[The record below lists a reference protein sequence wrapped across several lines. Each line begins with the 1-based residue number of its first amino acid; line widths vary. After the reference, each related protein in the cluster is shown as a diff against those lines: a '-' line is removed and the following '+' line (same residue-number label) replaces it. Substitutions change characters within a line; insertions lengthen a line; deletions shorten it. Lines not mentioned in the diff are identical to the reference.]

1 MKRIFQRLRR
11 FYSSLGLV
19 EQSQV
24 VASTAVVVAMMT
36 IVTAN
41 FFVGKGLQ
49 WLDFIS
55 IITVG
60 SVGFF
65 SVYFSL
71 KYGRQLEEQRR
82 ELLALNTVAEAVNH
96 SVELEYVLQ
105 SALHK
110 VIELLGGNSGWLY
123 LVENQLLVLKHRYGS
138 GRDFFVLQTS
148 IVDDRIQWILK
159 PHHSEGE
166 EPTTEVILS
175 QSLKEEG
182 LESWA
187 SIPLERKGQFAGV
200 LIIGSTKVGLFQ
212 EKQLNLLQAFGNQ
225 INVALQNA
233 SLFEQVRQSEQRYA
247 DLYEHS
253 PDMYHSVNRDG
264 VVMGCNMTE
273 SAVMGYAKDEIIGKP
288 LAKLYPPDKV
298 GQVRENLRRLFA
310 LGEEIR
316 GVEEQMKKKDGTLI
330 DVSVNTS
337 LVYDV
342 DGKPVLARMVARD
355 TTEKKK
361 LEHQVL
367 HAQKIDSIGN
377 LAGGIA
383 HDFNNILSSILGAAS
398 MMKRKLKESDA
409 WFPYV
414 DIMEAASRR
423 GAALTRQLL
432 TFARKNSVYV
442 RPLDMNAIVHETLRL
457 VEPTIPKAIQVHTE
471 LSADSVVVSGDE
483 GQLQQ
488 ALLNLCINARDA
500 MPLGGTISIST
511 APVEL
516 SSVNAAS
523 IAHAQPG
530 PYVIL
535 SVKDGGTGIPQE
547 IQSKVF
553 EPFFTTK
560 EQGKG
565 TGLGLSVVYGVVRSH
580 NGFITLESTVGIGT
594 TVTIHFPRLG
604 EEALLRRKDEPLKIP
619 SGKERILL
627 VDDEKS
633 INIVGA
639 AMLRDLGYSVDTVHD
654 GLQAVDTLK
663 KSGGIFSLVILDMNM
678 PRLGGRETFH
688 KMKQLFPDLKI
699 LVCSGYSD
707 GVLNDGDFMKSVAG
721 FLQKPYTIQEMA
733 YKVREVLDR
742 NGAGDGR

>member
-1 MKRIFQRLRR
+1 MKRILQRLRR
-11 FYSSLGLV
+11 FYSSLGIV

-36 IVTAN
+36 IVSAH
-41 FFVGKGLQ
+41 FFVGKELQ

-55 IITVG
+55 IVTVG
-60 SVGFF
+60 SIGFV

-71 KYGRQLEEQRR
+71 KYGRQLEERRR

-105 SALHK
+105 SALQK
-110 VIELLGGNSGWLY
+110 VVELLGGDFGRVY

-138 GRDFFVLQTS
+138 SQDFLIPQTLFT
-148 IVDDRIQWILK
+148 DERIQWIRKLQ
-159 PHHSEGE
+159 HSESE
-166 EPTTEVILS
+166 ESHVEIIRS
-175 QSLKEEG
+175 QALKDEG
-182 LESWA
+182 LQSWA

-200 LIIGSTKVGLFQ
+200 LIIGSKKVGQFQ

-225 INVALQNA
+225 INVALHNA

-253 PDMYHSVNRDG
+253 PDMYHSVNHDG
-264 VVMGCNMTE
+264 VVVSCNITE
-273 SAVMGYAKDEIIGKP
+273 SAVLGYAKEEIIGKP
-288 LAKLYPPDKV
+288 LTKFYPADQV
-298 GQVRENLRRLFA
+298 DNVRENLRRLFT

-316 GVEEQMKKKDGTLI
+316 GIEEQMRKKDGTLI

-337 LVYDV
+337 LVYDGE
-342 DGKPVLARMVARD
+342 GKPVLARMVARD
-355 TTEKKK
+355 ITDKKK
-361 LEHQVL
+361 LEQQIL

-383 HDFNNILSSILGAAS
+383 HDFNNILSSVLGAAS

-414 DIMEAASRR
+414 DLMETASRR

-432 TFARKNSVYV
+432 TFARKSNVHV
-442 RPLDMNAIVHETLRL
+442 RPLEMNTIVHETLRL
-457 VEPTIPKAIQVHTE
+457 FEPSISKTIQVKTE
-471 LSADSVVVSGDE
+471 LSADSVVVNGDE

-500 MPLGGTISIST
+500 MPQGGTISIST

-516 SSVNAAS
+516 SAVDAART
-523 IAHAQPG
+523 AQAQPG

-535 SVKDGGTGIPQE
+535 SVMDAGGGIPPE

-580 NGFITLESTVGIGT
+580 GGFMTLESAVNVGT
-594 TVTIHFPRLG
+594 KVTMFFPRIA
-604 EEALLRRKDEPLKIP
+604 EEALLKHKDEPQKIP
-619 SGKERILL
+619 SGGERILL
-627 VDDEKS
+627 VDDEAS
-633 INIVGA
+633 VNIIGA

-654 GLQAVDTLK
+654 GLQALTTLK
-663 KSGGIFSLVILDMNM
+663 NSRELFSLVILDMNM
-678 PRLGGRETFH
+678 PRLGGKEAFR

-699 LVCSGYSD
+699 LICSGYSD
-707 GVLNDGDFMKSVAG
+707 GMLDDGDFMKNVDG

-733 YKVREVLDR
+733 YKVREVLDQ
-742 NGAGDGR
+742 NGVAGVR